1 MYIAIDDTY
10 SSTIPQNSKYIT
22 DQRRTHVAVVFT
34 DIEVNHIRKQIND
47 LLQEVSNDIGKVVE
61 EFHFVDIYNQNGVW
75 GGLSDEYNL
84 DIIECFATIYKQYKW
99 PVHIQSIDEHTFK
112 EHGIVEIQGKLDGL
126 DLSTKEGQS
135 LLFLLH
141 KIKRTY
147 ISNPSPLKIYMDEG
161 KQKPGS
167 VFAKNIFHDWPC
179 EYDGV
184 YASSVNEPL
193 LQIADFLAYSINR
206 VKNLSLKAERS
217 DIDLWFM
224 ELIADMGINN
234 TEEISRTIVPENF
247 MIEDIDKIHEK
258 YRRKKGL

>member
-10 SSTIPQNSKYIT
+10 SSTIPQCSKYIT
-22 DQRRTHVAVVFT
+22 DQRRTHVAVVFN
-34 DIEVNHIRKQIND
+34 DSEVNHIRKQIND
-47 LLQEVSNDIGKVVE
+47 LLEEVSNDIGKVVK

-75 GGLSDEYNL
+75 SGLSDEYNL
-84 DIIECFATIYKQYKW
+84 DIIECFATIYKKYKW

-126 DLSTKEGQS
+126 DLYTKEGQS
-135 LLFLLH
+135 LLFLLL

-147 ISNPSPLKIYMDEG
+147 ISNPSPLTIYMDEG
-161 KQKPGS
+161 KHKPGV

-179 EYDGV
+179 KYDGI
-184 YASSVNEPL
+184 YASSDSEPL

-217 DIDLWFM
+217 EMDLWFM
-224 ELIADMGINN
+224 ELIAEMGINN
-234 TEEISRTIVPENF
+234 TKDISMTLLPEDF
-247 MIEDIDKIHEK
+247 KIEDINKIHEN
-258 YRRKKGL
+258 YRKKIGL